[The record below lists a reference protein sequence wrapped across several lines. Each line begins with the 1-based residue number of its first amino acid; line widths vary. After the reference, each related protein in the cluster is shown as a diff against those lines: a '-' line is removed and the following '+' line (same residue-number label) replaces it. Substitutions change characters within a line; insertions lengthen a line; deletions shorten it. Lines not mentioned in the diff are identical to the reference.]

1 MTRANKRRVLV
12 VEDDPQVSQLIG
24 QTLLRLGYE
33 VAAVVDNGDDAVSQA
48 FALAPDLVL
57 MDIGLRGS
65 IDGAEAANQIRL
77 NTGRPVVF
85 LTAQAETAVL
95 KRAKEAEPYGF
106 VLKPFTQAQLFVS
119 IELALSRH
127 QLETER
133 ATLRPAQE
141 AANMSL
147 RELRGLLPIC
157 AGCKKIH
164 EDDGRWTKLEE
175 YFNKQ
180 AGIEFTHGFCP
191 ECENRLYGTHSRAPI
206 RPK

>member
-1 MTRANKRRVLV
+1 MTKANKRRILV
-12 VEDDPQVSQLIG
+12 VEDDPMVSQVIG

-48 FALAPDLVL
+48 FALTPDLVL

-65 IDGAEAANQIRL
+65 IDGAEAAKRIRQSV
-77 NTGRPVVF
+77 GRPVVF
-85 LTAQAETAVL
+85 LTAQSEAAVL
-95 KRAKEAEPYGF
+95 KRAKEAEPYGY
-106 VLKPFTQAQLFVS
+106 VLKPFAQEQLHVT

-127 QLETER
+127 QLEAER
-133 ATLRPAQE
+133 AALRPARE
-141 AANMSL
+141 AADAKL

-157 AGCKKIH
+157 AGCKKIN

-175 YFNKQ
+175 YFNKH

>member
-1 MTRANKRRVLV
+1 MTSATKRRILV
-12 VEDDPQVSQLIG
+12 VEDDPIVAKLIS

-48 FALAPDLVL
+48 FSLTPDLVL

-65 IDGAEAANQIRL
+65 IDGAEAAKQIRL
-77 NTGRPVVF
+77 SAGRPVVF
-85 LTAQAETAVL
+85 LTAQAEAAVL
-95 KRAKEAEPYGF
+95 KRAKEAEPYGY
-106 VLKPFTQAQLFVS
+106 VLKPFTQDQLFVS
-119 IELALSRH
+119 IEMALSRH

-133 ATLRPAQE
+133 ATLRPARE
-141 AANMSL
+141 AADARL

-157 AGCKKIH
+157 AGCKKIN

-175 YFNKQ
+175 YFSKR
-180 AGIEFTHGFCP
+180 AGIEFTHSFCP
-191 ECENRLYGTHSRAPI
+191 ECENRLYGTHSRAAI

>member
-1 MTRANKRRVLV
+1 MTKANKRRILI
-12 VEDDPQVSQLIG
+12 VEDDPLVAQAIG

-33 VAAVVDNGDDAVSQA
+33 VVAVVDNGDDAVSQA
-48 FALAPDLVL
+48 FSQTPDLVL

-65 IDGAEAANQIRL
+65 IDGAEAAKQIRL
-77 NTGRPVVF
+77 SVGRPVVF
-85 LTAQAETAVL
+85 LTAQAEPAVL

-106 VLKPFTQAQLFVS
+106 VLKPFNSDQLFVS
-119 IELALSRH
+119 LELALHRH
-127 QLETER
+127 QLEAER

-141 AANMSL
+141 AANASL

-175 YFNKQ
+175 YFQKH

>member
-1 MTRANKRRVLV
+1 MTKANKRRILI
-12 VEDDPQVSQLIG
+12 VEDDPLVAQAIG

-33 VAAVVDNGDDAVSQA
+33 VVAVVDNGDDAVSQA
-48 FALAPDLVL
+48 FSQTPDLVL

-65 IDGAEAANQIRL
+65 IDGAEAAKQIRL
-77 NTGRPVVF
+77 SVGRPVVF
-85 LTAQAETAVL
+85 LTAQMEPPVL

-106 VLKPFTQAQLFVS
+106 VLKPFNSDQLFVS
-119 IELALSRH
+119 LELALHRH
-127 QLETER
+127 QLEAER

-141 AANMSL
+141 AANASL

-175 YFNKQ
+175 YFQKH

>member
-1 MTRANKRRVLV
+1 MTKANKRRILI
-12 VEDDPQVSQLIG
+12 VEDDPLVAQAIG

-33 VAAVVDNGDDAVSQA
+33 VVAVVDNGDDAVSQA
-48 FALAPDLVL
+48 FSQTPDLVL

-65 IDGAEAANQIRL
+65 IDGAEAAKQIRL
-77 NTGRPVVF
+77 SVGRPVVF
-85 LTAQAETAVL
+85 LTAQMEPAVL
-95 KRAKEAEPYGF
+95 KRSKEAEPYGF
-106 VLKPFTQAQLFVS
+106 VLKPFNSDQLFVS
-119 IELALSRH
+119 LELALHRH
-127 QLETER
+127 QLEAER
-133 ATLRPAQE
+133 AKLRPAQE
-141 AANMSL
+141 AANASL

-175 YFNKQ
+175 YFQKH

>member
-1 MTRANKRRVLV
+1 MTRANKRRILV
-12 VEDDPQVSQLIG
+12 VEDDPMVAQAIT
-24 QTLLRLGYE
+24 QTLQRLGYE
-33 VAAVVDNGDDAVSQA
+33 VVAVVDNGDDAVSRS
-48 FALAPDLVL
+48 FTLTPDLVL

-65 IDGAEAANQIRL
+65 IDGAEAAKQVRL
-77 NTGRPVVF
+77 SAGRPVVF
-85 LTAQAETAVL
+85 LTAQAEAPVL
-95 KRAKEAEPYGF
+95 KRAKEAEPYGY
-106 VLKPFTQAQLFVS
+106 VLKPFTQDQLFVS

-133 ATLRPAQE
+133 AALRPARE
-141 AANMSL
+141 AADARL

-157 AGCKKIH
+157 AGCKKIN

-175 YFNKQ
+175 YFNKH

-191 ECENRLYGTHSRAPI
+191 ECENRLYGTHSRVPI

>member
-1 MTRANKRRVLV
+1 M
-12 VEDDPQVSQLIG
+12 VSQVIA

-33 VAAVVDNGDDAVSQA
+33 IAAVTDNGDDAVSKA

-65 IDGAEAANQIRL
+65 IDGAEAAKQIRESV
-77 NTGRPVVF
+77 GRPVVF
-85 LTAQAETAVL
+85 LTGQSEAAVL
-95 KRAKEAEPYGF
+95 KRAKEAEPYGY
-106 VLKPFTQAQLFVS
+106 VLKPFAQEQLHVS

-127 QLETER
+127 QLEAER
-133 ATLRPAQE
+133 AALRPARE
-141 AANMSL
+141 AADARL
-147 RELRGLLPIC
+147 REMRGLLPIC
-157 AGCKKIH
+157 AGCKKIN

-175 YFNKQ
+175 YFNKH

-191 ECENRLYGTHSRAPI
+191 ECENRLYGTHSRAAI